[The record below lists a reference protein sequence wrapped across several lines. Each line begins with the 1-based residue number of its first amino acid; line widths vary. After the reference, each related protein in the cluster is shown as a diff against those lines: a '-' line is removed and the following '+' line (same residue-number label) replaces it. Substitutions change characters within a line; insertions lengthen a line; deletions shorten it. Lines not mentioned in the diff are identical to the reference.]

1 MLLVHLAAEWSLCV
15 QQHFAHSCWQAQT
28 STAPSW
34 FVTISRLQ
42 MQHLIVNPA
51 AFTGPIIGALTSCAC
66 PPFTLLQMQHL
77 IVNPAMLE
85 ASKDRE
91 READAKLTSKQQQ
104 LASSTCVVARRMVIG
119 MRVTLIGIHD
129 S

>member
-1 MLLVHLAAEWSLCV
+1 MYHL
-15 QQHFAHSCWQAQT
+15 T
-28 STAPSW
+28 PT
-34 FVTISRLQ
+34 
-42 MQHLIVNPA
+42 NPG
-51 AFTGPIIGALTSCAC
+51 FC
-66 PPFTLLQMQHL
+66 PLPHLQMQHL

-104 LASSTCVVARRMVIG
+104 LAGSTCVGAQG
-119 MRVTLIGIHD
+119 QAG